1 WEDHVSDGLRSAI
14 PLCDELFDYLLILIP
29 VLMLN
34 QIPVRSSWDFM
45 RVDPSHSA
53 GILPESRFGEDSIIG
68 VLDTVRRLR
77 CPGGSRFAGIWPESA
92 SFRDDGMSEAPRRWK
107 GQCIAGDRFNATNC
121 NRLASRLEVLTLEA
135 HDSLFF
141 SLLPVGSVAI
151 DSQISARKIALI
163 HHVYPHLHFIFS
175 AKFISFGLIPSNLGT
190 VLLSRMPSQVMDLR
204 RHLSQFSNPTVAA
217 SSFSEEQFRLPT
229 ERQRNEVNKDDFL
242 RVIVNIVGDQMLK
255 QAAHKVFVQ

>member
-1 WEDHVSDGLRSAI
+1 MRCFIGETKHFSRK
-14 PLCDELFDYLLILIP
+14 F
-29 VLMLN
+29 
-34 QIPVRSSWDFM
+34 VRFTLWFVKS
-45 RVDPSHSA
+45 
-53 GILPESRFGEDSIIG
+53 
-68 VLDTVRRLR
+68 T
-77 CPGGSRFAGIWPESA
+77 GSGS
-92 SFRDDGMSEAPRRWK
+92 
-107 GQCIAGDRFNATNC
+107 
-121 NRLASRLEVLTLEA
+121 EVLTLEA

-190 VLLSRMPSQVMDLR
+190 VLLSRFVPNTLYALDACRMPSQVMDPR

-229 ERQRNEVNKDDFL
+229 E
-242 RVIVNIVGDQMLK
+242 VIICSCRIVAPFIGFS
-255 QAAHKVFVQ
+255 VFVSLC